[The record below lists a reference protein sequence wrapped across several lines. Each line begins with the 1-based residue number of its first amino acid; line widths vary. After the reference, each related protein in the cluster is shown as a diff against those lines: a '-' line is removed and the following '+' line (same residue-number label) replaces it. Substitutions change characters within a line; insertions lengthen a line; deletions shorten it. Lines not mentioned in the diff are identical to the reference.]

1 MLLSSDSPDFTPW
14 NHSKVNGSKRI
25 VKIRNFSEIFLA
37 FLTIFLTQSIL
48 SVCYCSRVA
57 QTTGR
62 KRERKVYVMNNFAA
76 LILASI
82 GTIVILAVGWYVLL
96 AIAYWKIFE
105 KAGEPGWKALIPFY
119 NTYSPV
125 QIHLEPEYVLDRT
138 GLLLTWRSARFHRRC
153 FILCWHSVHTG
164 FCHRQ
169 YHCCKQALKSVWT
182 WRRIHD
188 RFIFL
193 KPDLYADPCIQQ

>member
-119 NTYSPV
+119 NTYSQYKSPGTR
-125 QIHLEPEYVLDRT
+125 ICSGSYWSAPYLEECSVPQKVLYLMLALCSHW
-138 GLLLTWRSARFHRRC
+138 LLPSSISLLQTSSQKRLDMA
-153 FILCWHSVHTG
+153 
-164 FCHRQ
+164 
-169 YHCCKQALKSVWT
+169 
-182 WRRIHD
+182 
-188 RFIFL
+188 
-193 KPDLYADPCIQQ
+193 

>member
-57 QTTGR
+57 QTTGH

-119 NTYSPV
+119 NTYSQYKFTWNPNMFWIVLVCSLLGGVPV
-125 QIHLEPEYVLDRT
+125 PQKVLYLMLALCSHW
-138 GLLLTWRSARFHRRC
+138 LLPSSISLLQTSSQKRLDMA
-153 FILCWHSVHTG
+153 
-164 FCHRQ
+164 
-169 YHCCKQALKSVWT
+169 
-182 WRRIHD
+182 
-188 RFIFL
+188 
-193 KPDLYADPCIQQ
+193 

>member
-119 NTYSPV
+119 NTYSQYKFTWNP
-125 QIHLEPEYVLDRT
+125 ICSGSYWSAPYLEECSVPQKVLYLMLALCSHW
-138 GLLLTWRSARFHRRC
+138 LLPSSISLLQTSSQKRLDMA
-153 FILCWHSVHTG
+153 
-164 FCHRQ
+164 
-169 YHCCKQALKSVWT
+169 
-182 WRRIHD
+182 
-188 RFIFL
+188 
-193 KPDLYADPCIQQ
+193 